1 MFIQYRIV
9 TMVQHLV
16 DTQCQFEKHLHS
28 LVFVFFLKNSFES
41 KNDVGFGS
49 FAHAIFAL
57 IENRGALWAG
67 FVETC
72 FVIQF
77 NL

>member
-28 LVFVFFLKNSFES
+28 LVFVFFLKNSFEYLNQKTMLVS
-41 KNDVGFGS
+41 AAS
-49 FAHAIFAL
+49 LMRSLH
-57 IENRGALWAG
+57 
-67 FVETC
+67 
-72 FVIQF
+72 
-77 NL
+77 